1 MEINSRMSSILY
13 LLLAS
18 NGRIHIDSLLDEIGL
33 SRRAL
38 HYDLTKINT
47 YLVDHHIPP
56 IELKNGNCVVQFES
70 IPEIEKLLQTRSSY
84 LASSQERMT
93 LETMVITLDKNLT
106 TLEGLRQKLD
116 VSKNTIQSDLRMLKE
131 RVTESG
137 LRLQFSHKDGYYF
150 EGDELSIRNFIS
162 DELSTVKN
170 RGVWQMII
178 RLLNQSVCQ
187 VLKIDNTAW
196 DAYRTVIAAIQRYGD
211 AIAAS
216 FVEQFVRHTAVMI
229 LAAVIR
235 DHMTGQPIAFDP
247 MERRTLCYT
256 EELEQV
262 KNMLRQLAADQIV
275 LPKDEEFYVAYLL
288 LGMKRFAFEGQSNGD
303 IMEMVDAFLRNLE
316 ANLGKPIER
325 KQQLREKIAL
335 HMGPMYYRLKLGF
348 HSSNALL
355 EDIKQ
360 MYPWGFAIVEQSI
373 EGMEGEIASLITEDE
388 IAFLVM
394 FVESHM
400 AELKIDE
407 TRRDACKILI
417 VCGSGVSTSVFVRAQ
432 LQDLVGEGYQ
442 FELSSA
448 SKLQERDLTEYN
460 LIISTI
466 RDTRLP
472 SGTIYVSA
480 ILDEKDIAD
489 IIDRLCDTPLS
500 ITHTTV
506 NEIVEAFA
514 GHVKSKDELK
524 NIKQSLF
531 EYFCK
536 RRD

>member
-13 LLLAS
+13 LILAS
-18 NGRIHIDSLLDEIGL
+18 NGQIHTDSLLDEIGL

-38 HYDLTKINT
+38 QYDLTKINT
-47 YLVDHHIPP
+47 CLADHHIPP
-56 IELKNGNCVVQFES
+56 IQVKNGNCIVQTES
-70 IPEIEKLLQTRSSY
+70 IPEIEQLLQTRASY

-93 LETMVITLDKNLT
+93 LEAIFIALDNNQT
-106 TLEGLRQKLD
+106 TLEGLRQELD
-116 VSKNTIQSDLRMLKE
+116 VSKNTIQSDLRVLKE
-131 RVTESG
+131 RVTDSG

-150 EGDELSIRNFIS
+150 EGKELAIRNFIS

-178 RLLNQSVCQ
+178 QLLNRSVCQ
-187 VLKIDNTAW
+187 VLQCREW

-262 KNMLRQLAADQIV
+262 KDMLRQLAADQIV

-316 ANLGKPIER
+316 INLGKPIER

-360 MYPWGFAIVEQSI
+360 MYPRGFAIVEQSI

-417 VCGSGVSTSVFVRAQ
+417 VCGAGVSTSVFVRAQ

-500 ITHTTV
+500 IAHTTV